1 VTGMLEGDYRA
12 VLKALCADQLPTE
25 PRNPADDARTPSV
38 SDVAGLLEF
47 GTLAVHRVAPEMPER
62 PLRWDA
68 GLRLMDF
75 ELPSPP
81 A

>member
-1 VTGMLEGDYRA
+1 MLEGDYRA
-12 VLKALCADQLPTE
+12 MLEALGAGQLPTQG
-25 PRNPADDARTPSV
+25 TPSV

-47 GTLAVHRVAPEMPER
+47 GTPAVHRVAPEMPEP